1 MRGEVHKPT
10 AKERRNYR
18 IAAAAAVIL
27 VLVMAQLLHS
37 GGGTRRY
44 ERYRREAASSY
55 QSGDYDRALSSLR
68 KAEAIRG
75 SEEVRMLMADCYE
88 AQGNWDM
95 ALEVLRQMDRNDAAV
110 TERIAALEQ
119 RRLQENGQGRCVVA
133 GQSFDAGTDELDLS
147 GRGLDNG
154 VLQELQQLH
163 ALNRL
168 ILRDNAISQVEQ
180 LASLGGLRTLDLSGN
195 RVTDVS
201 PLGKLTNLRSL
212 NLDHNPVTEVRSL
225 YRLQEMS
232 SLSLVGVQLP
242 EGELEA
248 LSAALPHCAIIADG
262 ETEEVQ
268 SILLGGVRFS
278 TDVAELNLS
287 GLGLRDVSCLSRCTQ
302 LKKLDLSG
310 NEISDLSPLMNLQQL
325 ENLKINGNRVND
337 LRPLMAMTGLK
348 HLEAAENTVLE
359 TSALSKLE
367 RLLSL
372 DLSDNP
378 IRDFSGLHNLSNL
391 ESLRLENTGLGDE
404 DLPELY
410 GLRRLGS
417 LHLERNEGI
426 TAEAMKALKDKLPDC
441 VVSHATLVL
450 TIQLGGEDFRTD
462 VSELRIEGTELQDL
476 FGLEKFECLET
487 VRLGRNRIE
496 NLSAFQNTHSRESIR
511 SLDLSFNRIQD
522 LSPLTALHNLETL
535 DLRSNQI
542 SSINPLLRMPQLK
555 KLDLSGNPLEQS
567 QIEELRRT
575 LPDCEILFS

>member
-18 IAAAAAVIL
+18 IAAACAVIL
-27 VLVMAQLLHS
+27 VLVLAELLHS
-37 GGGTRRY
+37 GGENRRY
-44 ERYRREAASSY
+44 ERYRREAASCY
-55 QSGDYDRALSSLR
+55 QSGDYDRALSNLR
-68 KAEAIRG
+68 KAEAIRS
-75 SEEVRMLMADCYE
+75 SEELRMLMADCYE

-95 ALEVLRQMDRNDAAV
+95 ALEILRQMDRNDPAV
-110 TERIAALEQ
+110 TERIAALER

-133 GQSFDAGTDELDLS
+133 GQSFDVSTDELDLS

-168 ILRDNAISQVEQ
+168 ILRDNAISQVEP
-180 LASLGGLRTLDLSGN
+180 LSALGGLRFLDLSWN
-195 RVTDVS
+195 RVSDIGS
-201 PLGKLTNLRSL
+201 LGKLSNLRSL
-212 NLDHNPVTEVRSL
+212 ALDGNPLTEVRSL
-225 YRLQEMS
+225 YRLEGLT

-248 LSAALPHCAIIADG
+248 LSAALPHCAVIADG
-262 ETEEVQ
+262 ETEGVQ

-278 TDVAELNLS
+278 TDVTELSLS
-287 GLGLRDVSCLSRCTQ
+287 GLGLRDLSCLSLCTQ

-325 ENLKINGNRVND
+325 EKLKISNNRVND

-359 TSALSKLE
+359 TSALGKLE
-367 RLLSL
+367 KLLSL

-378 IRDFSGLHNLSNL
+378 IRDFSGLRNLSNL
-391 ESLRLENTGLGDE
+391 ELLRLENTGLGDE
-404 DLPELY
+404 DLPVLY
-410 GLRRLGS
+410 GLRRLGT
-417 LHLERNEGI
+417 LDLERNEGI

-441 VVSHATLVL
+441 MVSHGTLVL
-450 TIQLGGEDFRTD
+450 TVRLGGEDFRTD
-462 VSELRIEGTELQDL
+462 VKALRIEGTELRDL

-487 VRLGRNRIE
+487 VQLGRNRIE
-496 NLSAFQNTHSRESIR
+496 NLSAFQNTHSRESILF
-511 SLDLSFNRIQD
+511 LDLSFNKIQD
-522 LSPLTALHNLETL
+522 LSPLAALSNLETL

-542 SSINPLLRMPQLK
+542 SSINPLLRMKQLK

-567 QIEELRRT
+567 QIEELRST
-575 LPDCEILFS
+575 LPDCEILF